1 MRGWRLGLCF
11 SCAPARVPRSNVQQT
26 PITPTTGPISSQ
38 RIKPT
43 IGIGTC
49 LLHDPFWVL
58 LWVLHWKAPCH
69 SLSLLNFITA
79 WRPSANLDSDVVP
92 CSCSSRRHVESWWP
106 NKHLQ
111 AATTGHNSTF
121 RLSPGA
127 LVGQALP
134 VAASKR
140 GVFTRAVVDTKHQG
154 SALAGHLKPI
164 LVDPWNERGGRRAVE
179 G

>member
-121 RLSPGA
+121 K
-127 LVGQALP
+127 
-134 VAASKR
+134 AATWCPR
-140 GVFTRAVVDTKHQG
+140 GSGIAGGGEQTRRFH
-154 SALAGHLKPI
+154 S
-164 LVDPWNERGGRRAVE
+164 RGGRHKTPGLGVGGSSE
-179 G
+179 TNPC